1 MDPELIEELK
11 SIVGEGN
18 ILTAPEDVEGYLYD
32 ETSRDV
38 SPAPCS
44 DIVVAR
50 PKSTEEVSRLLR
62 TAYIHEIPVVPR
74 GGGTGLSGGAVPL
87 TPSIVLSLERLKW
100 IEVDR
105 DNLTM
110 TCGAGV
116 TLSEIIEL
124 LKSYE
129 DIWFPL
135 HPGDE
140 GATIGGMVAC
150 NAGGAR
156 AVKYGVMR
164 NYVTGMTVVLPS
176 GEVLKLG
183 GKLIKN
189 VAGYDLMHLFIG
201 SEGTLGVITEVTI
214 RLKPRPKAYCTLIIP
229 YEDPS
234 KAIETVPPAL
244 RSGVTPLAIEYV
256 EKEGVEAGERASGEK
271 WPVKEGKA
279 YLMVILEAMSREE
292 LLNMSTVIADI
303 AQEHEA
309 IDVLVAE
316 DRSEQEKLLKVRSL
330 IYEGL
335 KEDTIEILDV
345 AVPIAAIATYVNK
358 TRELAEKHGM
368 KIVQY
373 GHAGDGNVHQHL
385 LKTSLK
391 EEEWRRRYP
400 KLRREIF
407 TLATELGGTI
417 TAEHGVGAV
426 KVKDLIEHT
435 PPEEIDLMKRIKKAI
450 DPKNILNPGKVL
462 PP

>member
-1 MDPELIEELK
+1 LDPKLIEELK
-11 SIVGEGN
+11 SVVGERN
-18 ILTAPEDVEGYLYD
+18 VLASPEDVEGYLRD
-32 ETSRDV
+32 ETPRDV
-38 SPAPCS
+38 SPHPCR
-44 DIVVAR
+44 DVVVVR
-50 PKSTEEVSRLLR
+50 PKSTEEVSRLLKL
-62 TAYIHEIPVVPR
+62 AYTHEVPVVPR

-116 TLSEIIEL
+116 TLGEIIQY

-164 NYVTGMTVVLPS
+164 NYVAGMTVVLPS

-214 RLKPRPKAYCTLIIP
+214 RLKPRPRATYTLIIP
-229 YEDPS
+229 YEDPN
-234 KAIETVPPAL
+234 KAIETVPPML
-244 RSGVTPLAIEYV
+244 RSGVTPLAIEYI
-256 EKEGVEAGERASGEK
+256 EKEGIEAGEKASGEK
-271 WPVKEGKA
+271 WPVKAGEA
-279 YLMVILEAMSREE
+279 YLMVVLEGMSRDE
-292 LLNMSTVIADI
+292 LLNMSTAIADI

-309 IDVLVAE
+309 IDVFVAE
-316 DRSEQEKLLKVRSL
+316 DRDQQEKILKVRSL
-330 IYEGL
+330 IYEEL
-335 KEDTIEILDV
+335 KEKTIEILDV
-345 AVPIAAIATYVNK
+345 AVPVAAIATYVNK
-358 TRELAEKHGM
+358 TREIAEKYGM
-368 KIVQY
+368 KVVQY
-373 GHAGDGNVHQHL
+373 GHAGDGNVHQHP
-385 LKTSLK
+385 LKTGLK
-391 EEEWRRRYP
+391 EEEWRERYP
-400 KLRREIF
+400 QLKREVF
-407 TLATELGGTI
+407 TLARELGGTI

-426 KVKDLIEHT
+426 KVEDMLTHLT
-435 PPEEIDLMKRIKKAI
+435 REEISLMRRIKRAI